1 MSVAE
6 KMNLE
11 GAAAFVTG
19 ASRGLG
25 RASALALAEAGAD
38 VALGATREDLL
49 EEVAGAVRA
58 MGRRAAVCPLD
69 VSDPVS
75 ARDALDRAAGEMGR
89 LDILVNAAGV
99 CPRVPALGTSDGEL
113 ADTFAVNVY
122 GTFYL
127 CTAAVPHMQKP
138 EVQRSGGGR
147 IVNFGSVAG
156 LRARPGLLVY
166 AAAKAA
172 VHNLTQSFAAD
183 WAPLGIRVNAVV
195 PGQYDTDMGA
205 SLMNDPEGL
214 AAYVKKM
221 PMGRVG
227 SPEEMP
233 AMVLYLCSNASSY
246 VTGALMIMDG
256 GLTLQ

>member
-75 ARDALDRAAGEMGR
+75 ARDALDRGDAAFDQDE
-89 LDILVNAAGV
+89 
-99 CPRVPALGTSDGEL
+99 T
-113 ADTFAVNVY
+113 
-122 GTFYL
+122 
-127 CTAAVPHMQKP
+127 
-138 EVQRSGGGR
+138 
-147 IVNFGSVAG
+147 
-156 LRARPGLLVY
+156 
-166 AAAKAA
+166 
-172 VHNLTQSFAAD
+172 
-183 WAPLGIRVNAVV
+183 
-195 PGQYDTDMGA
+195 
-205 SLMNDPEGL
+205 
-214 AAYVKKM
+214 
-221 PMGRVG
+221 
-227 SPEEMP
+227 
-233 AMVLYLCSNASSY
+233 
-246 VTGALMIMDG
+246 
-256 GLTLQ
+256 

>member
-156 LRARPGLLVY
+156 LRARPGLPVY

-205 SLMNDPEGL
+205 SLMNDPEAL

>member
-38 VALGATREDLL
+38 VALGATREDRL

-58 MGRRAAVCPLD
+58 MGRQAAVCPLD

-156 LRARPGLLVY
+156 LRARPGLPVY

-205 SLMNDPEGL
+205 SLMNDPEAL

>member
-75 ARDALDRAAGEMGR
+75 ARDVLDRAVGEMGR

-156 LRARPGLLVY
+156 LRARPGLPVY

-205 SLMNDPEGL
+205 SLMNDPEAL

>member
-38 VALGATREDLL
+38 VALGATREDRL
-49 EEVAGAVRA
+49 EEVAETVRA

-69 VSDPVS
+69 VSDPAS

-99 CPRVPALGTSDGEL
+99 CPRVPALDTSNEEL

-156 LRARPGLLVY
+156 LRARPGLPVY

-205 SLMNDPEGL
+205 PLMNDPEAL
-214 AAYVKKM
+214 AAYVKNM